1 MVTCLRQIGGSVHR
15 RLACR
20 VSPNEQ
26 RGRSC
31 HAGEGSDELSAT
43 ARRRGRYRGQEPAG
57 MVPGPDRAAIFA
69 LVGRRAV
76 GPQYPAPARISM
88 EASVSGS
95 ERSCVRSRR
104 IRRGPPA
111 GRRPPPA
118 AGRPASGT
126 GYAPGLG
133 ARASPCGQDAGA
145 AGSRPASRLARIAG
159 PAVPRAGTDLSIAP
173 RITAAQEPHG
183 PGRADQPRRPARII
197 VAVGAANPHR
207 SPPAGNVAAASTTPA
222 AGDDGGWD
230 TADASA
236 VVTAPVAGSA
246 RASPRWQS

>member
-1 MVTCLRQIGGSVHR
+1 VHR

-31 HAGEGSDELSAT
+31 HAGEGSYELSAT
-43 ARRRGRYRGQEPAG
+43 ARYRSQEPAG
-57 MVPGPDRAAIFA
+57 MVPGPDRAKIAA

-76 GPQYPAPARISM
+76 GPEYPTPARTSLG
-88 EASVSGS
+88 ASGS
-95 ERSCVRSRR
+95 GSGRSCVRVRR
-104 IRRGPPA
+104 IRCGRPA

-133 ARASPCGQDAGA
+133 ARAISCGQDAGA
-145 AGSRPASRLARIAG
+145 AGSRPASRPARIAG
-159 PAVPRAGTDLSIAP
+159 PAVPPGGTDRSSAP

-183 PGRADQPRRPARII
+183 PGRAGAPRRPARII
-197 VAVGAANPHR
+197 VASSAANPHR
-207 SPPAGNVAAASTTPA
+207 SPPAGNVAAASAAPT
-222 AGDDGGWD
+222 AGDDAGGWD
-230 TADASA
+230 TADAPA
-236 VVTAPVAGSA
+236 VVKASVTGPARDFLTQQRAHRPGS
-246 RASPRWQS
+246 